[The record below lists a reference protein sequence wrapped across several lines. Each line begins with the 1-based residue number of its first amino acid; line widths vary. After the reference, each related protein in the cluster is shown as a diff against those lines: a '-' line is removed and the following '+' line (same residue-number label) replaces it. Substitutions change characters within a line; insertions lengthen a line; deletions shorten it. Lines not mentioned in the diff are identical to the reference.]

1 MNKPPIR
8 VRFAPSPTGQLHLGG
23 ARTALFNWLYAQ
35 HHGGEFFL
43 RIEDTD
49 RDRSKEE
56 YTGQIIDSLNWLG
69 LQWSEP
75 LLFQSERT
83 GAYKNAIQKLLDN
96 GAAYRCFLTREELD
110 QARKEAQAKGG
121 DFRVP
126 KTYRDMPLQDQKRLL
141 NAGQTFT
148 LRLKIPPGKTLFKDH
163 IYGAITVNNEEID
176 DFIIARSDGTP
187 TYNFTVV
194 VDDHTMGISH
204 VIRGEDHISN
214 TPKQLLIYGS
224 LGYPVPEFAHLPMI
238 LGPDKKR
245 LSKRHGAAGIQEFR
259 DAGYAADALL
269 NYLVMLG
276 WNPGTEQELFT
287 REEMVA
293 QFAIRKVQ
301 KKGAVYDEKKLH
313 WIAGQH
319 LARVSE
325 DEILQSIRSEEPNWQ
340 RHAKDEYIHHIL
352 KLMKIRAKTF
362 NELKDMTGYFF
373 SDPVTFDQEA
383 AAKRWKDKSLNK
395 LIDNYVQR
403 LENIANW
410 SAADLEK
417 VLRATAEDMAVSA
430 AKLIHPVRLAVSG
443 QSEGPGLFELLEL
456 LGKMTCIRRL
466 RKALTIFPLTND

>member
-1 MNKPPIR
+1 MNKRPIR

-56 YTGQIIDSLNWLG
+56 YTGHIIDSLNWLG

-75 LLFQSERT
+75 LLFQSKRT
-83 GAYKNAIQKLLDN
+83 NNYKNAIHKLLDS
-96 GAAYRCFLTREELD
+96 GIAYRCFLTKEELD
-110 QARKEAQAKGG
+110 QARKEAQKKGG

-126 KTYRDMPLQDQKRLL
+126 KTYRDIPLQDQKRML
-141 NAGQTFT
+141 NAGQSFT
-148 LRLKIPPGKTLFKDH
+148 IRLKIPPGKTLFKDH
-163 IYGAITVNNEEID
+163 IYGDITVNNEEID

-194 VDDHTMGISH
+194 VDDYDMGISH

-214 TPKQLLIYGS
+214 TPKQLLIYEA
-224 LGYPVPEFAHLPMI
+224 LGYPAPEFAHLPMI

-259 DAGYAADALL
+259 NAGFSADVLL

-287 REEMVA
+287 RKEMVD
-293 QFAIRKVQ
+293 QFDIRKVQ

-319 LARVSE
+319 LARFSG
-325 DEILQSIRSEEPNWQ
+325 DELLQLIRSEEPNWQ
-340 RHAKDEYIHHIL
+340 RHAKDEYIHNVL
-352 KLMKIRAKTF
+352 KLMKIRAKTL
-362 NELKDMTGYFF
+362 NELKDITGYFF
-373 SDPVTFDQEA
+373 SDPVTFDHNA
-383 AAKRWKDKSLNK
+383 AAKRWKERSLNK
-395 LIDNYVQR
+395 LIEKYIQR
-403 LENIANW
+403 LENITNW
-410 SAADLEK
+410 SAADLETA
-417 VLRATAEDMAVSA
+417 LRATAEDVSVSA

-443 QSEGPGLFELLEL
+443 QSEGMGLFELLEL

>member
-56 YTGQIIDSLNWLG
+56 YTGQIIDSLDWLG

-75 LLFQSERT
+75 LLFQSKRT
-83 GAYKNAIQKLLDN
+83 SAYKNAIQKLLDN
-96 GAAYRCFLTREELD
+96 GTVYRCFLTKDELD
-110 QARKEAQAKGG
+110 QSRKEAQAKGG

-126 KTYRDMPLQDQKRLL
+126 KTYRGIPLLDQKRLL
-141 NAGQTFT
+141 NAGQSFT
-148 LRLKIPPGKTLFKDH
+148 LRLKISPGKTLFKDH

-176 DFIIARSDGTP
+176 DFIIVRSDGTP

-194 VDDHTMGISH
+194 VDDYAMGISH

-214 TPKQLLIYGS
+214 TPKQLLIYKA
-224 LGYPVPEFAHLPMI
+224 LGYPAPEFSHLPMI

-259 DAGYAADALL
+259 DAGYTADVLL

-287 REEMVA
+287 LKEMVA
-293 QFAIRKVQ
+293 QFDIRKVQ

-325 DEILQSIRSEEPNWQ
+325 DEILQSIRNEEPNWQ
-340 RHAKDEYIHHIL
+340 RHAKDEYIHNIL
-352 KLMKIRAKTF
+352 KLMKIRAKTL
-362 NELKDMTGYFF
+362 NELKDITGYFF
-373 SDPVTFDQEA
+373 SDPVTFDQDA
-383 AAKRWKDKSLNK
+383 SAKLWKDKSLNK
-395 LIDNYVQR
+395 LIEKYIQQ

-410 SAADLEK
+410 SAADLEAA
-417 VLRATAEDMAVSA
+417 LRSTAEDMAVSA

-443 QSEGPGLFELLEL
+443 QLEGPGLFELLEL

-466 RKALTIFPLTND
+466 RKALIIFPLTND

>member
-1 MNKPPIR
+1 MSDVKIPK
-8 VRFAPSPTGQLHLGG
+8 VRFAPSPTGQLHFGS
-23 ARTALFNWLYAQ
+23 ARTALFNYLFAKHYNGQ
-35 HHGGEFFL
+35 FYL

-49 RDRSKEE
+49 KDRSKQE
-56 YTGQIIDSLNWLG
+56 YVEQICSSLQWLG
-69 LQWSEP
+69 LDWDGEP
-75 LLFQSERT
+75 FFQSTRLEN
-83 GAYKNAIQKLLDN
+83 YQVEIQSLLKNN
-96 GAAYRCFLTREELD
+96 SAYRCFCSKDVLEAARTSGLFQYSGTCRNLSEEDL
-110 QARKEAQAKGG
+110 KLHLNSGESY
-121 DFRVP
+121 VV
-126 KTYRDMPLQDQKRLL
+126 RL
-141 NAGQTFT
+141 
-148 LRLKIPPGKTLFKDH
+148 RIPDGETAFDDL
-163 IYGAITVNNEEID
+163 IYGFVSVNHEEID
-176 DFIIARSDGTP
+176 DFIIARSDGHP
-187 TYNFTVV
+187 TYNLTAV
-194 VDDHTMGISH
+194 VDDHEMEITH

-214 TPKQLLIYGS
+214 TPKQILIYNA
-224 LGYPVPEFAHLPMI
+224 LGYEIPHFAHLPMI

-293 QFAIRKVQ
+293 QFAIQKVQ

-395 LIDNYVQR
+395 LIEKYIQR

-466 RKALTIFPLTND
+466 RKALTRFPLTND

>member
-1 MNKPPIR
+1 MNKPSIR

-56 YTGQIIDSLNWLG
+56 YTSQIINSLNWLG

-75 LLFQSERT
+75 LLFQSKRT
-83 GAYKNAIQKLLDN
+83 NNYKIAVQKLLDS
-96 GAAYRCFLTREELD
+96 GIAYRCFLTREELD
-110 QARKEAQAKGG
+110 QARKEAQTKGG

-126 KTYRDMPLQDQKRLL
+126 KTYRDIPLQDQKRML
-141 NAGQTFT
+141 NAGQSFT
-148 LRLKIPPGKTLFKDH
+148 VRLKISPGKTHFKDH

-194 VDDHTMGISH
+194 VDDYDMGISH

-214 TPKQLLIYGS
+214 TPKQLLIYEA
-224 LGYPVPEFAHLPMI
+224 LGYPAPEFAHLPMI

-245 LSKRHGAAGIQEFR
+245 LSKRHGAAGIQDFR
-259 DAGYAADALL
+259 NAGFSADVLL

-287 REEMVA
+287 RDEMVE
-293 QFAIRKVQ
+293 QFDIRKVQ

-325 DEILQSIRSEEPNWQ
+325 DELLKSIRSEEPNWQ
-340 RHAKDEYIHHIL
+340 RHAKDEYIHNVL
-352 KLMKIRAKTF
+352 KLMKIRAKTL
-362 NELKDMTGYFF
+362 NELKDITGYFF
-373 SDPVTFDQEA
+373 SDPVTFDHSA
-383 AAKRWKDKSLNK
+383 AAKRWKERSLNK
-395 LIDNYVQR
+395 LVEKYIQR
-403 LENIANW
+403 LENITNW
-410 SAADLEK
+410 SATDLEK
-417 VLRATAEDMAVSA
+417 ALRATAEDMAVSA

-443 QSEGPGLFELLEL
+443 QSEGLGLFELLEL